1 MIHKLALG
9 TAINSQYSLLY
20 YYIIPGIIIEE
31 VFNSFGG
38 PLSKRLFIINI

>member
-1 MIHKLALG
+1 MIHKLLIALG

-20 YYIIPGIIIEE
+20 YYIIIEE
-31 VFNSFGG
+31 VFNNSFGG